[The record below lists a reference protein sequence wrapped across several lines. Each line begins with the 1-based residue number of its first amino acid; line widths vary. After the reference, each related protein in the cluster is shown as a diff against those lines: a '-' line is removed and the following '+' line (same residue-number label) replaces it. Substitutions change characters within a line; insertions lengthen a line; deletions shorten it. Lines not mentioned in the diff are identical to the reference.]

1 MAITWSAPL
10 ANDRLLIAILAGA
23 LGGVLAGWWFGP
35 AMVAWGWVGNLF
47 LDALKMTIL
56 PLVVTA
62 IISGVAPLGAA
73 HTVGRTGIITGAFI
87 IISTLVATTTG
98 VFMAGIMEPGVGT
111 SGLAAA
117 TPADLATA
125 DASIES
131 LVRTVVSPNLVAAAG
146 DGQILPIMLFAL
158 LLALALSASG
168 ARGQPVIDLA
178 EGLNEALMRLIG
190 WILYL
195 SPIGIFALLAA
206 RFGALGGEGFWREI
220 TSVGRY
226 VATVGAGLSIH
237 FLTLGALL
245 ILAGTRPH
253 DYALNF
259 LRALVTA
266 FGTGSSAA
274 TLPVAMD
281 CAQQAGVRAA
291 VVKFV
296 LPLGTALN
304 RNGTALYQ
312 ATAAMFI
319 AQVYAVDLSFAQQ
332 GVVIVTAALAG
343 ISTAGVPQHGIV
355 TLVIVLTAVGLPA
368 EGIGLIVAVDW
379 FLDRCRT
386 VINVWGNGV
395 GAVLVDRLAGQIH
408 KSGG

>member
-1 MAITWSAPL
+1 
-10 ANDRLLIAILAGA
+10 
-23 LGGVLAGWWFGP
+23 
-35 AMVAWGWVGNLF
+35 MVGWGWLGDLF

-73 HTVGRTGIITGAFI
+73 HSVGRASAITGVFI
-87 IISTLVATTTG
+87 VTSTLIATTTG
-98 VFMAGIMEPGVGT
+98 VIMAGLLEPGAGAGNLSPGNTMPVTGASET
-111 SGLAAA
+111 
-117 TPADLATA
+117 
-125 DASIES
+125 SIES
-131 LVRTVVSPNLVAAAG
+131 VVRTVISPNLVAAAA
-146 DGQILPIMLFAL
+146 DGQILPMMLFAL
-158 LLALALSASG
+158 LLALALAGSG
-168 ARGQPVIDLA
+168 VRGKPVIELA
-178 EGLNEALMRLIG
+178 EALNEALMRLIG

-195 SPIGIFALLAA
+195 SPVGIFALLGA
-206 RFGALGGEGFWREI
+206 RFGELGGEGFWREV

-226 VATVGAGLSIH
+226 VVSVGAGLGVH
-237 FLTLGALL
+237 FMT
-245 ILAGTRPH
+245 LAGLAAVAGFPPH
-253 DYALNF
+253 RYAMTF

-281 CAQQAGVRAA
+281 CAVQAGVRAP
-291 VVKFV
+291 VVRFV

-319 AQVYAVDLSFAQQ
+319 AQVYGIELSFAQQ
-332 GVVIVTAALAG
+332 GIVVITAALAG

-355 TLVIVLTAVGLPA
+355 TLVIVLTAVHLPA

-386 VINVWGNGV
+386 MINVWGNGV
-395 GAVLVDRLAGQIH
+395 GAAIVDRLSNSTP
-408 KSGG
+408 KSGSL